1 MTRAITLVAVAALV
15 LGAAG
20 CSTVQP
26 KRGAGEIEIL
36 DAARTKDCKRL
47 GKTQVS
53 VAVKIG
59 VVPRGDK
66 AIREDLQRLA
76 RNSAVSMGGDTL
88 TPESAIEEG
97 EQTFGVFQCIK

>member
-1 MTRAITLVAVAALV
+1 MTRAFTLVAVAALA

-26 KRGAGEIEIL
+26 KRGASDIEIL

-53 VAVKIG
+53 VATKIG
-59 VVPRGDK
+59 FVPRGDK

-76 RNSAVSMGGDTL
+76 RNSAIGMGGDTL
-88 TPESAIEEG
+88 TPESGIEEG